1 MWPKNERQTRLIDLA
16 QTISKEI
23 EGTAAEHDQNG
34 TFPTEHFDFM
44 RDQGYL
50 QASVPKEQGG
60 EGYGLTDIMLAQYEI
75 GKGCGSTAVSV
86 GMHHMVIG
94 SESEALAWPGKIRD
108 RIFREVVKDGAIAN
122 NIASEPD
129 LGSPRGGGRPATT
142 LVKSADGKWVLNGR
156 KTWATLS
163 PILTY
168 AITLAAVEDGTGDI
182 ARLAVR
188 MDSTGVSI
196 DETWDSMSMR
206 SSGSHDI
213 IFSDVLV
220 TEENFV
226 SKSNLSSPTSKSPS
240 GAAWFPLLLSAANL
254 GIAHAASDYAVDF
267 ALNRKPTGSADTIS
281 KIPYVREQVAR
292 MESMML
298 LARRSL
304 FSCAEDWEGNPEER
318 NNLLPEVSITKVRC
332 IETAIA
338 VTDLAMRIVGA
349 VGLERNRP
357 LERYFRDVR
366 SAIANPPIEAR
377 ALEQLASHILEGH

>member
-226 SKSNLSSPTSKSPS
+226 SKSNLSSRTSKSPS

>member
-226 SKSNLSSPTSKSPS
+226 SKSNLSSPTSKCPS